1 MVAGS
6 PISANLVPLV
16 GTFDLGYLWD
26 SYEHQGRAFAAG
38 VAKPIEE
45 ALLLKNANIRIIAW
59 SYDFGSRSVLA
70 RKAVHGG
77 RAVALALGLARHH

>member
-6 PISANLVPLV
+6 PISVSLVPLV